1 MTTTSPT
8 ARGTSTHSRA
18 LLAATALAALLAL
31 SACGSPE
38 DPKPAGSASASAT
51 ASVSPGASSSTSG
64 SPSASESPAPS
75 TPPSASAS
83 PAPSTSS
90 APPVSHETAEAS
102 EASRA
107 VPEETRKATSPELT
121 MPTASPFD
129 KEKADAQAAGG
140 VCNASQLSGAAS
152 PEQGA
157 AGHTIV
163 SLTLT
168 NKGSAPCTLN
178 GYAGVSFVDASG
190 ATVGAPAS
198 REGAGAGAVTLQPGS
213 SASAGLSIT
222 QPGVI
227 GQVCNPHDITGLRVY
242 PPGSH
247 ESLVVSYPGRA
258 CGNPKVSQLQVKGF
272 GS

>member
-8 ARGTSTHSRA
+8 PRGTHKHSRP
-18 LLAATALAALLAL
+18 LLAATALTALLAL
-31 SACGSPE
+31 SACGSPDE
-38 DPKPAGSASASAT
+38 PKPAADTASAT
-51 ASVSPGASSSTSG
+51 ASSSS
-64 SPSASESPAPS
+64 
-75 TPPSASAS
+75 SAS
-83 PAPSTSS
+83 PTASPSTSASPSPSGAQETLKSEDAAS
-90 APPVSHETAEAS
+90 AQ
-102 EASRA
+102 
-107 VPEETRKATSPELT
+107 PEETRKATSPELT

-140 VCNASQLSGAAS
+140 VCNASQLSGTAA

-198 REGAGAGAVTLQPGS
+198 REGAGAGAVVLQPGA

-227 GQVCNPHDITGLRVY
+227 GQICNPHDITGLRVY

-247 ESLVVSYPGRA
+247 ESLVVSYPGQA

>member
-8 ARGTSTHSRA
+8 PGGTHKHSRP
-18 LLAATALAALLAL
+18 LLAATALSALLAL
-31 SACGSPE
+31 SACGSSDEPE
-38 DPKPAGSASASAT
+38 PANTASRTASASAT
-51 ASVSPGASSSTSG
+51 AT
-64 SPSASESPAPS
+64 
-75 TPPSASAS
+75 PSASAS
-83 PAPSTSS
+83 PSASSSPTPS
-90 APPVSHETAEAS
+90 VSEETAEAS
-102 EASRA
+102 EETAAASEAARTEPEQTPPA
-107 VPEETRKATSPELT
+107 PEETRKATSPELT
-121 MPTASPFD
+121 MPTASPLD
-129 KEKADAQAAGG
+129 QEKADAQAAGG
-140 VCNASQLSGAAS
+140 VCNASQLSGTAA

-168 NKGSAPCTLN
+168 NTGSAPCTLN

-198 REGAGAGAVTLQPGS
+198 RDGAGAGAVVLQPGAA
-213 SASAGLSIT
+213 ASAGLSVT

-227 GQVCNPHDITGLRVY
+227 GQICNPHDITGLRVY

-247 ESLVVSYPGRA
+247 ESLVVSYPGQA